1 MPATRVHLV
10 RHGEVHNPGG
20 VLYGRLPHFSL
31 SENGRLMARSAAE
44 ALKSMDVKL
53 TKLVASPLQRTQES
67 AEPISELFGLAPV
80 LDERVIEPYNFF
92 EGRRVSLGAIALRP
106 QLLFHLRNPFQPS
119 WGEPYV
125 DVVTRMQTA
134 MTDAANSV
142 ATGEVVIV
150 SHQLPIWAMHLKL
163 AGEKLAHNPSKR
175 RCALSSITSFDF
187 VDGVFREVGYLDP
200 AAKLA
205 RVDRGAV

>member
-44 ALKSMDVKL
+44 ALKLMDVKL
-53 TKLVASPLQRTQES
+53 AKLVASPLQRTQES
-67 AEPISELFGLAPV
+67 AEPISELFGVTAQ

-119 WGEPYV
+119 WGEPYL
-125 DVVTRMQTA
+125 DVVARMKEA
-134 MTDAANSV
+134 MIDAVGSV
-142 ATGEVVIV
+142 ESGDVVIV
-150 SHQLPIWAMHLKL
+150 SHQLPIWAMHLHL
-163 AGEKLAHNPSKR
+163 AGQKLAHNPSNR

-187 VDGVFREVGYLDP
+187 VDGTFSEIGYLDP
-200 AAKLA
+200 AANLE
-205 RVDRGAV
+205 RLDRGAV